1 MIVSDNRILSIV
13 PPWQPRYVWPVSEP
27 DDNLDYSLDISA
39 VLADA
44 EDTVDYATASVAPS
58 GDGELAA
65 NEITYADGVVTVWL
79 ANGVV
84 GRLYSVNVKVYCVSG
99 REFSF
104 FIDLPISANT
114 LVIPPGPPP
123 SPYYSTPIST

>member
-1 MIVSDNRILSIV
+1 MIVSDNRLISIV

-27 DDNLDYSLDISA
+27 DDSLDYSLDISA

-58 GDGELAA
+58 GAGELMA
-65 NEITYADGVVTVWL
+65 ERITYANGVVAVWL
-79 ANGVV
+79 ANGAV

-104 FIDLPISANT
+104 FIDLPISYNT